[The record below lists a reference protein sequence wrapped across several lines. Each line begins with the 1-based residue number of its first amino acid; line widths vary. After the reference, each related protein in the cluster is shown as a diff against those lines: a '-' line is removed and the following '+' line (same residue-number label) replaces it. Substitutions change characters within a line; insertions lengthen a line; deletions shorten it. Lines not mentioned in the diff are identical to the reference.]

1 MERKCEIGLLGL
13 GVMGSSLAKNMIR
26 NGVKTALYSVSE
38 RERNL
43 FSAQKGQYHMF
54 PELSKFI
61 MGLEKPRRVFMMIT
75 AGEPVDIILDQLLS
89 LMEAGDIIMD
99 GGNSYYKDTE
109 RRCRICR
116 ERNIHYMGIGVSG
129 GEKGALKGPCIMAG
143 GSSEAWNE
151 VKDILETIA
160 AKQDGM
166 PCCGYIASGGA
177 GHYVKMVHN
186 GIEYA
191 LLELIAEA
199 YQYLRVVKNTDIE
212 EICRIFKKWNEGSL
226 NSYLMEISIRVL
238 EKKEKDGTFLID
250 HILDVA
256 EQKGTG
262 KWTVTESV
270 ERGVYTP
277 SIYEAQAARIFSGKK
292 EEREKGKRKLVFHSL
307 AFPEVTPDE
316 LGKALLMACV
326 IAYSQGFELISKTSA
341 DEKWGIDLSSLVAI
355 WKNGCIIRSRLLNEI
370 EKVEYS
376 ENRALILSE
385 IFEQYGDLE
394 GSLRKMTVSAVAHG
408 LPVPGFT
415 SSLNYYDYYRSERM
429 PMNFIQAL
437 RDCFGSHTYMRED
450 KEGCFHTD
458 WEQ

>member
-1 MERKCEIGLLGL
+1 MERKCEIGVLGL

-38 RERNL
+38 SERNV
-43 FSAQKGQYHMF
+43 FYAQKGQYHMF

-129 GEKGALKGPCIMAG
+129 GEKGALNGPCIMAG

-166 PCCGYIASGGA
+166 PCCGYIAGGGA

-191 LLELIAEA
+191 LLELMAEA
-199 YQYLRVVKNTDIE
+199 YQYLRIVKNTDIE
-212 EICRIFKKWNEGSL
+212 EIGRIFKKWNEGSL

-262 KWTVTESV
+262 KWTAAESV

-292 EEREKGKRKLVFHSL
+292 EEREKGKRKLAFHSL

-326 IAYSQGFELISKTSA
+326 IAYSQGLELISKTSA
-341 DEKWGIDLSSLVAI
+341 DEKWGIDLSSLVVI

-376 ENRALILSE
+376 ENRSLILSE
-385 IFEQYGDLE
+385 IFEQFGDLE
-394 GSLRKMTVSAVAHG
+394 SSLRKMAVSAVAHG

-429 PMNFIQAL
+429 PTNFIQAL
-437 RDCFGSHTYMRED
+437 RDCFGSHTYKRED
-450 KEGCFHTD
+450 KEGRFHTD

>member
-1 MERKCEIGLLGL
+1 MERKCEIGVLGL

-26 NGVKTALYSVSE
+26 NGVKTALYSVSKS
-38 RERNL
+38 ERNV
-43 FSAQKGQYHMF
+43 FSTQKGQYHMF
-54 PELSKFI
+54 PELREFI
-61 MGLEKPRRVFMMIT
+61 MGLERPRRVFMMIT
-75 AGEPVDIILDQLLS
+75 AGEPVDIILNQLLS

-116 ERNIHYMGIGVSG
+116 ERNIYYMGIGVSG
-129 GEKGALKGPCIMAG
+129 GEKGALNGPCIMAG

-151 VKDILETIA
+151 VKDILQTIA
-160 AKQDGM
+160 AEQDGM
-166 PCCGYIASGGA
+166 PCCGYIADGGA

-212 EICRIFKKWNEGSL
+212 EICGIFKKWNEGSL
-226 NSYLMEISIRVL
+226 NSYLMEISTRVL
-238 EKKEKDGTFLID
+238 EKKEKDGTFLVD

-262 KWTVTESV
+262 KWTVTESI
-270 ERGVYTP
+270 ERGVYAP

-292 EEREKGKRKLVFHSL
+292 EERKIGHGKLAFHSL
-307 AFPEVTPDE
+307 ILPEVTPDE
-316 LGKALLMACV
+316 LGEALLLACV
-326 IAYSQGFELISKTSA
+326 IAYSQGLELISKASE
-341 DEKWGIDLSSLVAI
+341 DEKWNIDLSRLVAI

-370 EKVEYS
+370 EKAECS

-385 IFEQYGDLE
+385 IFEHYGDLE
-394 GSLRKMTVSAVAHG
+394 GSLRKMAVSAVAHG

-450 KEGCFHTD
+450 KEGHFHTD

>member
-1 MERKCEIGLLGL
+1 MERKCEIGVLGL

-26 NGVKTALYSVSE
+26 HGVKTALYSVSE
-38 RERNL
+38 SERNV
-43 FSAQKGQYHMF
+43 FSTQEGQYHMF

-116 ERNIHYMGIGVSG
+116 ELNIHYMGIGVSG
-129 GEKGALKGPCIMAG
+129 GEKGALDGPCIMAG
-143 GSSEAWNE
+143 GSSEAWND
-151 VKDILETIA
+151 VKDILQAIA
-160 AKQDGM
+160 AEQDGM
-166 PCCGYIASGGA
+166 PCCGYIADGGA

-191 LLELIAEA
+191 LLELIAEV
-199 YQYLRVVKNTDIE
+199 YQYLRVVNNTGME
-212 EICRIFKKWNEGSL
+212 EIREIFKKWNEGSL
-226 NSYLMEISIRVL
+226 NSYLMEISILVL

-262 KWTVTESV
+262 KWSVTESI
-270 ERGVYTP
+270 ERGVYSPTV
-277 SIYEAQAARIFSGKK
+277 YEAQAARVFSGKK
-292 EEREKGKRKLVFHSL
+292 EEREKGKRILPFHSQV
-307 AFPEVTPDE
+307 FPEVTPDE
-316 LGKALLMACV
+316 LGEALLVACV
-326 IAYSQGFELISKTSA
+326 IAYSQGLELISKASA
-341 DEKWGIDLSSLVAI
+341 DEKWDIDLSRLVTI
-355 WKNGCIIRSRLLNEI
+355 WKNGCIIRSCLLNEI
-370 EKVEYS
+370 EKAECS

-385 IFEQYGDLE
+385 IFEHYGELE
-394 GSLRKMTVSAVAHG
+394 GSLRKMVVSAVAHG

-415 SSLNYYDYYRSERM
+415 SALNYYDYYRSERM

-437 RDCFGSHTYMRED
+437 RDCFGAHTYRRED
-450 KEGCFHTD
+450 KEGHFHTD